1 MDPTS
6 HELTSAALVIS
17 GIVLLAIVALIC
29 GEAIFSNMRARE
41 FGRKNWSQIVDNLQE
56 QLDNQ
61 LNTIKELEE
70 NNESLSQKVTALEAS
85 DKARNNEI
93 NRLKT
98 LVDTQNTQLD
108 AQGTEIVKLSNLLNK
123 ALKHIKAFI
132 DWSVDRVGEPPSID
146 PEILERL
153 HDL

>member
-6 HELTSAALVIS
+6 SAALVIS
-17 GIVLLAIVALIC
+17 GVVLLAIVALIC

-61 LNTIKELEE
+61 LNTIKELED
-70 NNESLSQKVTALEAS
+70 NNGSLSQKVTALEAS
-85 DKARNNEI
+85 DKARDNEI

-98 LVDTQNTQLD
+98 LVDTQNTQ
-108 AQGTEIVKLSNLLNK
+108 IVKLSNLLNK

-132 DWSVDRVGEPPSID
+132 DWSVDRVGEPCLLYTSPSPRD
-146 PEILERL
+146 
-153 HDL
+153 

>member
-6 HELTSAALVIS
+6 SAALVIA

-41 FGRKNWSQIVDNLQE
+41 FGRKNWSQIVDNMQE

-98 LVDTQNTQLD
+98 LVNTQNTQLD
-108 AQGTEIVKLSNLLNK
+108 AQGTEIVKLSNLLTK

>member
-6 HELTSAALVIS
+6 SAALAIS

-61 LNTIKELEE
+61 LNTIKELED
-70 NNESLSQKVTALEAS
+70 NNGSLSQKVTALEAS
-85 DKARNNEI
+85 DKARDNEI

-146 PEILERL
+146 PEILERR

>member
-6 HELTSAALVIS
+6 SAALAIS
-17 GIVLLAIVALIC
+17 GIILLAIVALIC

-61 LNTIKELEE
+61 LNTIKELED
-70 NNESLSQKVTALEAS
+70 NNGSLSQKVTALEAS
-85 DKARNNEI
+85 DKARDNEI

-108 AQGTEIVKLSNLLNK
+108 AQGSEIVKLSNLLNK

>member
-6 HELTSAALVIS
+6 SAALAIS

-108 AQGTEIVKLSNLLNK
+108 AQGSEIVKLSNLLNK

>member
-6 HELTSAALVIS
+6 SAALAIS
-17 GIVLLAIVALIC
+17 GIILLAIVALIC

-70 NNESLSQKVTALEAS
+70 NNGSLSQKVTALEAS
-85 DKARNNEI
+85 DKARDNEI
-93 NRLKT
+93 NRLKN

>member
-6 HELTSAALVIS
+6 SAALAIS

-41 FGRKNWSQIVDNLQE
+41 FGRKNWSQIVDNMQE

-98 LVDTQNTQLD
+98 LVNTQNTQLD

>member
-6 HELTSAALVIS
+6 SAALGIS
-17 GIVLLAIVALIC
+17 GIILLAIVALIC

-70 NNESLSQKVTALEAS
+70 NNGSLSQKVTALEAS
-85 DKARNNEI
+85 DKARDNEI

-98 LVDTQNTQLD
+98 LVDTQNTQ
-108 AQGTEIVKLSNLLNK
+108 IVKLSNLLNK

-132 DWSVDRVGEPPSID
+132 DWSVDRVGEPPSIH
-146 PEILERL
+146 PEILDRL

>member
-6 HELTSAALVIS
+6 SAALVIS
-17 GIVLLAIVALIC
+17 GIGLLAIIALIC

-61 LNTIKELEE
+61 LSTIKELED
-70 NNESLSQKVTALEAS
+70 NNGSLSQKVTALEAS
-85 DKARNNEI
+85 DKARDNEI

-98 LVDTQNTQLD
+98 LVDTQNTQ
-108 AQGTEIVKLSNLLNK
+108 IVKLSNLLNK

>member
-6 HELTSAALVIS
+6 SAALGIS
-17 GIVLLAIVALIC
+17 GIILLAIVALIC

-61 LNTIKELEE
+61 LNTIKELED
-70 NNESLSQKVTALEAS
+70 NNGSLSQKVTALEAS
-85 DKARNNEI
+85 DKARDNEI
-93 NRLKT
+93 NRLKN

-108 AQGTEIVKLSNLLNK
+108 AQGNEIVKLSNLLNK

>member
-6 HELTSAALVIS
+6 SAALAIS

-70 NNESLSQKVTALEAS
+70 NNGSLSQKITALEAS
-85 DKARNNEI
+85 DKAREKEI

>member
-6 HELTSAALVIS
+6 SAALAIS

-70 NNESLSQKVTALEAS
+70 NNGSLSQKVTALEAS
-85 DKARNNEI
+85 DKARDNEI

-98 LVDTQNTQLD
+98 LVDTQNTQ
-108 AQGTEIVKLSNLLNK
+108 IVKLSNLLNK

>member
-6 HELTSAALVIS
+6 HELMSAALVIS

-70 NNESLSQKVTALEAS
+70 NNGSLSQKVTALEAS
-85 DKARNNEI
+85 DKTRNNEI

-108 AQGTEIVKLSNLLNK
+108 AQGSEIVKLSNLLNK

>member
-6 HELTSAALVIS
+6 SAALAIS
-17 GIVLLAIVALIC
+17 GIILLAIVALIC

-70 NNESLSQKVTALEAS
+70 NNGSLSQKITALEAS
-85 DKARNNEI
+85 DKTRDNEI

-108 AQGTEIVKLSNLLNK
+108 AQGNEIVKLSNLLNK

>member
-6 HELTSAALVIS
+6 SAALAIS

-70 NNESLSQKVTALEAS
+70 NNGSLSQKITALEAS
-85 DKARNNEI
+85 DKARDNEI
-93 NRLKT
+93 NRLKN

-108 AQGTEIVKLSNLLNK
+108 AQGNEIVKLSNLLNK

>member
-6 HELTSAALVIS
+6 SAALAIS

-70 NNESLSQKVTALEAS
+70 NNGSLSQKVTALEAS
-85 DKARNNEI
+85 DKTRNNEI

-108 AQGTEIVKLSNLLNK
+108 AQGSEIVKLSNLLNK

-132 DWSVDRVGEPPSID
+132 DWSVDHVGEPPSID

>member
-6 HELTSAALVIS
+6 SAALVIS

-56 QLDNQ
+56 QLGNQ

-85 DKARNNEI
+85 DKARDNEI

-132 DWSVDRVGEPPSID
+132 DWSVNRVGEPPSID

>member
-6 HELTSAALVIS
+6 SAALAIS

-70 NNESLSQKVTALEAS
+70 NNGSLSQKITALEDS

-108 AQGTEIVKLSNLLNK
+108 AQGTEIVKLSKLLTK

>member
-6 HELTSAALVIS
+6 SAALVIS
-17 GIVLLAIVALIC
+17 GIGLLAIIALIC

-70 NNESLSQKVTALEAS
+70 NNGSLSQKVTALEAS
-85 DKARNNEI
+85 DKARDNEI

-98 LVDTQNTQLD
+98 LVDTQNTQ
-108 AQGTEIVKLSNLLNK
+108 IVKLSNLLNK

>member
-6 HELTSAALVIS
+6 SAALVIS
-17 GIVLLAIVALIC
+17 GIVLLPIVALIC

-70 NNESLSQKVTALEAS
+70 NNGSLSQKVTALEAS
-85 DKARNNEI
+85 DKARDNEI

-98 LVDTQNTQLD
+98 LVDTQNTQ
-108 AQGTEIVKLSNLLNK
+108 IVKLSNLLNK

>member
-6 HELTSAALVIS
+6 SAALAIS
-17 GIVLLAIVALIC
+17 GIGLLAIIALIC

-70 NNESLSQKVTALEAS
+70 NNGSLSQKVTALEAS
-85 DKARNNEI
+85 DKARDNEI

-98 LVDTQNTQLD
+98 LVDTQNTQ
-108 AQGTEIVKLSNLLNK
+108 IVKLSNLLNK

-153 HDL
+153 RDL

>member
-6 HELTSAALVIS
+6 SAALVIS

-61 LNTIKELEE
+61 LNTIKELED
-70 NNESLSQKVTALEAS
+70 NNGSLSQKVTALEAS
-85 DKARNNEI
+85 DKARDNEI

-98 LVDTQNTQLD
+98 LVDTQNTQ
-108 AQGTEIVKLSNLLNK
+108 IVKLSNLLNK

-153 HDL
+153 RDL

>member
-6 HELTSAALVIS
+6 SAALAIS

-98 LVDTQNTQLD
+98 LVNTQNTQLD
-108 AQGTEIVKLSNLLNK
+108 AQGTEIVKLSNLLTK

>member
-6 HELTSAALVIS
+6 SAALAIS
-17 GIVLLAIVALIC
+17 GIILLAIVALIC

-70 NNESLSQKVTALEAS
+70 NNGSLSQKITALEAS
-85 DKARNNEI
+85 DKTRDNEI

>member
-6 HELTSAALVIS
+6 SAALIIS

-98 LVDTQNTQLD
+98 LVNTQNTQLD

>member
-6 HELTSAALVIS
+6 SAALVIS

-70 NNESLSQKVTALEAS
+70 NNGSLSQKVTALEAS
-85 DKARNNEI
+85 DKARDNEI

-98 LVDTQNTQLD
+98 LVDTQNTQ
-108 AQGTEIVKLSNLLNK
+108 IVKLSNLLNK

>member
-6 HELTSAALVIS
+6 SAALAIS
-17 GIVLLAIVALIC
+17 GIILLAIVALIC

-70 NNESLSQKVTALEAS
+70 NNGSLSQKVTALEAS
-85 DKARNNEI
+85 DKARDNEI

-98 LVDTQNTQLD
+98 LVDTQNTQ
-108 AQGTEIVKLSNLLNK
+108 IVKLSNLLNK

>member
-6 HELTSAALVIS
+6 SAALAIS
-17 GIVLLAIVALIC
+17 GIILLAIVALIC

-70 NNESLSQKVTALEAS
+70 NNGSLSPKITALEAS
-85 DKARNNEI
+85 DKARENEI

-108 AQGTEIVKLSNLLNK
+108 AQGNEIVKLSNLLTK

>member
-6 HELTSAALVIS
+6 HELTSAALGIS

>member
-6 HELTSAALVIS
+6 SAALAIS
-17 GIVLLAIVALIC
+17 GIILLAIVALIC

-70 NNESLSQKVTALEAS
+70 NNGSLSQKITALEAS
-85 DKARNNEI
+85 DKARDNEI

>member
-6 HELTSAALVIS
+6 SAALVIS
-17 GIVLLAIVALIC
+17 GIGLLAIIALIC

-61 LNTIKELEE
+61 LNTIKELED
-70 NNESLSQKVTALEAS
+70 NNGSLSQKVTALEAS

-108 AQGTEIVKLSNLLNK
+108 AQGNEIVKLSKLLTK

-153 HDL
+153 RDL

>member
-6 HELTSAALVIS
+6 SAALAIS
-17 GIVLLAIVALIC
+17 GIILLAIVALIC

-70 NNESLSQKVTALEAS
+70 NNGSLSQKITALEAS
-85 DKARNNEI
+85 DKARDNEI

-108 AQGTEIVKLSNLLNK
+108 AQGNEIVKLSNLSLI
-123 ALKHIKAFI
+123 HI
-132 DWSVDRVGEPPSID
+132 
-146 PEILERL
+146 
-153 HDL
+153 

>member
-6 HELTSAALVIS
+6 SAALGIS
-17 GIVLLAIVALIC
+17 GIILLAIVALIC

-70 NNESLSQKVTALEAS
+70 NNGSLSQKITALEAS
-85 DKARNNEI
+85 DKTRDNEI

-108 AQGTEIVKLSNLLNK
+108 AQGNEIVKLSNLLNK

>member
-6 HELTSAALVIS
+6 SAALGIS
-17 GIVLLAIVALIC
+17 GIILLAIVALIC

-70 NNESLSQKVTALEAS
+70 NNGSLSQKVTALEAS
-85 DKARNNEI
+85 DKARDNEI

-98 LVDTQNTQLD
+98 LVDTQNTQ
-108 AQGTEIVKLSNLLNK
+108 IVKLSNLLNK

-132 DWSVDRVGEPPSID
+132 DCVLPDGDSRGYWPYCGGA
-146 PEILERL
+146 
-153 HDL
+153 

>member
-6 HELTSAALVIS
+6 SAALAIS
-17 GIVLLAIVALIC
+17 GIILLAIVALIC

-70 NNESLSQKVTALEAS
+70 NNGSLSQKVTALEAS
-85 DKARNNEI
+85 DKARDNEI
-93 NRLKT
+93 NRLKN

-108 AQGTEIVKLSNLLNK
+108 AQGNEIVKLSNLLNK

>member
-6 HELTSAALVIS
+6 SAALAIS

-70 NNESLSQKVTALEAS
+70 NNGSLSQKVTALEAS
-85 DKARNNEI
+85 DKARENEI
-93 NRLKT
+93 SRLKT

>member
-6 HELTSAALVIS
+6 SAALAIS
-17 GIVLLAIVALIC
+17 GIGLLAIVALIC

-70 NNESLSQKVTALEAS
+70 NNGSLSQKVTALEAS
-85 DKARNNEI
+85 DKARDNEI

-98 LVDTQNTQLD
+98 LVDTQNTQ
-108 AQGTEIVKLSNLLNK
+108 IVKLSNLLNK

>member
-6 HELTSAALVIS
+6 SAALAIS
-17 GIVLLAIVALIC
+17 GIILLAIVALIC

-70 NNESLSQKVTALEAS
+70 NNGSLSQKITALEAS
-85 DKARNNEI
+85 DKARDNEI

-108 AQGTEIVKLSNLLNK
+108 AQGNEIVKLSNLLNK